1 MMKKVKV
8 RVPATSANLG
18 AGFDSLGAALR
29 LYNYIE
35 AEETESGLSIEICGD
50 TGGFLP
56 VDEKNLVYKTMAYL
70 FEQAE
75 YTAKG
80 LSLKLEN
87 HIPVTRGLGSS
98 SACIVG
104 GLLAANA
111 LCGEPFSRR
120 ELMCMAAKLEGHSD
134 NSTAAF
140 AGGFTISIYE
150 KEDLF
155 YYSHPIKDDL
165 KFVLLIPDFT
175 VTTKKARSTL
185 PGSYPLRDV
194 RFNISHAALTV
205 AAILSGEYENL
216 LCAVDDR
223 IHEPY
228 RKNFIEGYQK
238 IHNRL
243 KSYGALGTYISGS
256 GPTMISLVEGD
267 DAEDFMADMREYMQK
282 SHPNWSVLLL
292 DADNGGAKLLD
303 SETEGSHWL

>member
-1 MMKKVKV
+1 MGRVTV
-8 RVPATSANLG
+8 RVPATTANLG
-18 AGFDSLGAALR
+18 AGFDSLGVALK

-35 AEETESGLSIEICGD
+35 AEETGAGLSIEISGG
-50 TGGFLP
+50 TGNFLP
-56 VDEKNLVYKTMAYL
+56 TDEKNLVYKTMKY
-70 FEQAE
+70 FYEQAG
-75 YTAKG
+75 KPMGG
-80 LSLKLEN
+80 LRLKLEN

-104 GLLAANA
+104 GLFAANV
-111 LCGEPFSRR
+111 LCGEPFSMR

-134 NSTAAF
+134 NSTAAI
-140 AGGFTISIYE
+140 AGGFTISVYE
-150 KEDLF
+150 KEDIF
-155 YYSHPIKDDL
+155 YYSHPVGEDL
-165 KFVLLIPDFT
+165 KFVLLIPDFA

-185 PGSYPLRDV
+185 PGYYPLRDV
-194 RFNISHAALTV
+194 SFNISHAALTV

-228 RKNFIEGYQK
+228 RKTFIEGYQK

-267 DAEDFMADMREYMQK
+267 DAQDFMADMQEYMQK
-282 SHPNWSVLLL
+282 SHPDWKVMLM
-292 DADNGGAKLLD
+292 DADN
-303 SETEGSHWL
+303 EGVKRLN